1 MYNQMDNDRDRM
13 TKIITGEAYEEERK
27 AIQEA
32 FQKYEAHKHAG
43 FDKEQLDL
51 VIQDYE
57 NNENYAYDSGTH
69 ADWNTDVP
77 RQTEDAPES
86 IEDFENQFTQS
97 QNWADPESNEWEAFQ
112 DEHGNEYYYNHTT
125 GMSSWEN
132 PWE

>member
-1 MYNQMDNDRDRM
+1 M
-13 TKIITGEAYEEERK
+13 TKIITGEAYEQERK

-32 FQKYEAHKHAG
+32 FQKYEAHKHTG

-57 NNENYAYDSGTH
+57 NNENYVYDNDTYGEW
-69 ADWNTDVP
+69 DINMP
-77 RQTEDAPES
+77 RQFEDAPEN
-86 IEDFENQFTQS
+86 IEEYENPSTLS
-97 QNWADPESNEWEAFQ
+97 QNSADPKSNDEWEAFQ

-125 GMSSWEN
+125 GISSWEN